1 MTERHVR
8 IPSGDLELE
17 GILHVP
23 DRDPPHAGIVVC
35 HPHPQ
40 YGGDMHNNVVT
51 VLCEALTE
59 RGIAALRFNFR
70 GVGRSTGAY
79 DGGRG
84 EALDTAAALECLMG
98 SEEIETTAVGAAG
111 YSFGALTALA
121 AADDRARALAL
132 VSPPL
137 QWLDRER
144 FSGFGGPLLLVAG
157 DADHVTPEQ
166 PFRALAASL
175 GDAAEAHIVAGADH
189 SWWGHERELAGIAG
203 EFFARHLGTKGA
215 T

>member
-1 MTERHVR
+1 MTERHIR

-17 GILHVP
+17 GILHLP
-23 DRDPPHAGIVVC
+23 DGDPPCPGVVVC

-40 YGGDMHNNVVT
+40 YGGDMHNNVVM

-84 EALDTAAALECLMG
+84 EALDAAAALTCLAG
-98 SEEIETTAVGAAG
+98 SEEFEATAVGVAG
-111 YSFGALTALA
+111 YSFGAMTALA
-121 AADDRARALAL
+121 AADDRTRALAL

-144 FSGFGGPLLLVAG
+144 FNGFRGPLLLVAG

-166 PFRALAASL
+166 PFRELAASV
-175 GDAAEAHIVAGADH
+175 DAAEAHIVVGADH
-189 SWWGHERELAGIAG
+189 SWWGYERELAGIAG
-203 EFFARHLGTKGA
+203 AFFAGHLGTKGA
-215 T
+215 G